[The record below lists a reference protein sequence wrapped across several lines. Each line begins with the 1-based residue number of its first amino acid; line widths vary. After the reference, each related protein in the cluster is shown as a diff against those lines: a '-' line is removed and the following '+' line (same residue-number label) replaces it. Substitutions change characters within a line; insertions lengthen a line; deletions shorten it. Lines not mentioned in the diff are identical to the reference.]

1 MMSIKTKARIF
12 YVFTDFFN
20 GTLLT
25 FLPFYIKT
33 HFGFSGSEFGTI
45 LFIAGIFAILGIL
58 IGPYL
63 INIFR
68 KEKVVLI
75 VEYSMMLLALFI
87 IYFSNNFYL
96 ITLATGLAYLN
107 RMAMYVIGDNLM
119 SDIGDRIGV
128 PFGKFRS
135 FGSIGWALTF
145 FINGY
150 LIINHPNIFLIFWA
164 ILVVLAIINLLSIE
178 EAKKEEKVYN
188 LVQVETIKE
197 ISKYELARNYL
208 FVAVIIYTLSQTVPN
223 FINFLIIEVGG
234 SVELYGV
241 IFGALSIVEFI
252 VMFNAHSIRNKLRDQ
267 QYIELIIVLYIVKL
281 LLIVFTKNPII
292 IYISAIFD
300 PFIYGLL
307 LPFNPV
313 FLKENT
319 PPKLNGAI
327 LSLFG
332 ILSLLAIAGFSFI
345 AGNLMDIFSTRAVF
359 VAYIIVASLALLLV
373 KFMKIDKKQK
383 EIRRE

>member
-1 MMSIKTKARIF
+1 MMDIKTKARIF
-12 YVFTDFFN
+12 YIFTDFFN

-25 FLPFYIKT
+25 YLPFYVKS
-33 HFGFSGSEFGTI
+33 HYGFSGSQFGTI
-45 LFIAGIFAILGIL
+45 LFVAGIFAIVGIL

-68 KEKVVLI
+68 KEKFVLI
-75 VEYSMMLLALFI
+75 IEYALMLLALII
-87 IYFSNNFYL
+87 IYFTNNFIL

-107 RMAMYVIGDNLM
+107 RMAMYVVGDNLM
-119 SDIGDRIGV
+119 SDIGDKIGV

-135 FGSIGWALTF
+135 FGSIGWALCF

-150 LIINHPNIFLIFWA
+150 LIINHPNIFLINWA
-164 ILVVLAIINLLSIE
+164 ILVILAIFNLISIE
-178 EAKKEEKVYN
+178 EEKKEEKVYN
-188 LVQVETIKE
+188 LVQVETIKQ
-197 ISKYELARNYL
+197 ISTYETARNYL
-208 FVAVIIYTLSQTVPN
+208 FIAIIIYTLSQTVPN

-234 SVELYGV
+234 SVELYGM

-252 VMFNAHSIRNKLRDQ
+252 MMFNAHKIRNKMRDK
-267 QYIELIIVLYIVKL
+267 QYIELIIILYIVKL
-281 LLIVFTKNPII
+281 LLIIFTRNPLI
-292 IYISAIFD
+292 IYLSAIFD

-319 PPKLNGAI
+319 PPKLNGPI

-332 ILSLLAIAGFSFI
+332 ILSLLAIGGFSFL
-345 AGNLMDIFSTRAVF
+345 AGNLMDIFSTRSVF
-359 VAYIIVASLALLLV
+359 VAYILVAVFALILV
-373 KFMKIDKKQK
+373 NIMKLEEKQK
-383 EIRRE
+383 RE